1 MPHVL
6 DWGWLSPYLAEAA
19 DAEVAVAPPW
29 DPWDYVTVGAS
40 ATCRTILKRFSID
53 HKDYKGTIQDVD
65 TEVETDD
72 GLQQG
77 LFYRVV

>member
-1 MPHVL
+1 MQQ
-6 DWGWLSPYLAEAA
+6 
-19 DAEVAVAPPW
+19 VAVAP
-29 DPWDYVTVGAS
+29 PWDYVTVGAS

-65 TEVETDD
+65 IEVETDD

>member
-1 MPHVL
+1 VL

-19 DAEVAVAPPW
+19 DAAVCCSPPCCC
-29 DPWDYVTVGAS
+29 VRAVLTAGAF